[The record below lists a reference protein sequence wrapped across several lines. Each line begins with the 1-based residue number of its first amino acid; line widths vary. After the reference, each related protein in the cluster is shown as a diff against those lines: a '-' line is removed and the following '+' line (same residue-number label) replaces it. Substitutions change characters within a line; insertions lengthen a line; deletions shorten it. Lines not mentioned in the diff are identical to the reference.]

1 MSESSCAIMR
11 RHRGPNLA
19 PSHGRGY
26 SRDDHMRIWN
36 TLTPAEVAIVID
48 QGGELPRGSE
58 CREARMAEAI
68 ELLRREGIHG
78 VW

>member
-1 MSESSCAIMR
+1 
-11 RHRGPNLA
+11 
-19 PSHGRGY
+19 
-26 SRDDHMRIWN
+26 MRIWN